1 MDPWVLRAAEEQT
14 RRFHAERRLLG
25 GLLDTP
31 PDGTRSEQA
40 AQQMGPDAAVPQ
52 IEMIPPRIPLIG
64 PALGFNLETD
74 PSINRGSIYDFRQK
88 LT

>member
-31 PDGTRSEQA
+31 QDGTRSEPAVQT
-40 AQQMGPDAAVPQ
+40 MGPETAVPQ
-52 IEMIPPRIPLIG
+52 IEMFPPRIPLIG
-64 PALGFNLETD
+64 PDLGFNLETD
-74 PSINRGSIYDFRQK
+74 PSRNRGSLYEFLK
-88 LT
+88 NL